1 MPIDRLFNAAVSV
14 MPAPL
19 QPLLRRIDP
28 DFIRFAAV
36 GAAGFLIDLAVLT
49 VLVRFAGYKP
59 EPVELFGFAFTLSAA
74 MQARFISFPI
84 AVAATWMLN
93 RNWTFKE
100 SVKRPILTEIFSYLA
115 VQGSG
120 GIANVG
126 AYCLMLVLLPPLQAW
141 PIIPLIAGS
150 AVGLCLTFLGSK
162 YWAFRR

>member
-1 MPIDRLFNAAVSV
+1 MPIARLFNAAVSV

-36 GAAGFLIDLAVLT
+36 GAAGFLVDLAVLT
-49 VLVRFAGYKP
+49 VLVHFADYKP
-59 EPVELFGFAFTLSAA
+59 EQVDLFGFSFTLSPA

-100 SVKRPILTEIFSYLA
+100 APKRPILTEISSYLA

-126 AYCLMLVLLPPLQAW
+126 AYCLVLALVPPLQAW
-141 PIIPLIAGS
+141 PVIPLVAGS
-150 AVGLCLTFLGSK
+150 AVGLCLTFVGSK
-162 YWAFRR
+162 YWAFRS

>member
-36 GAAGFLIDLAVLT
+36 GAAGFLIDLAALT

-59 EPVELFGFAFTLSAA
+59 EHLELFGFTFTLSPA

-100 SVKRPILTEIFSYLA
+100 AAKRPILTEIFSYLT

-126 AYCLMLVLLPPLQAW
+126 AYCLVLLLVPPLQAW
-141 PIIPLIAGS
+141 PVIPLVVGS
-150 AVGLCLTFLGSK
+150 AVGLCLTFVGSK
-162 YWAFRR
+162 YWAFKS

>member
-49 VLVRFAGYKP
+49 VLVRYAGYKT
-59 EPVELFGFAFTLSAA
+59 EPVQLFGFGFTLSPAI
-74 MQARFISFPI
+74 QARFLSFPV

-100 SVKRPILTEIFSYLA
+100 TVKRPILTEIVSYLA

-120 GIANVG
+120 GVANVG
-126 AYCLMLVLLPPLQAW
+126 AYSFLLMMFPHLQAA

>member
-49 VLVRFAGYKP
+49 VLVRYAGYKT
-59 EPVELFGFAFTLSAA
+59 EPVQLFGFGFTLSPAI
-74 MQARFISFPI
+74 QARFLSFPV

-100 SVKRPILTEIFSYLA
+100 TVKRPILTEIASYLA

-120 GIANVG
+120 GVANVG
-126 AYCLMLVLLPPLQAW
+126 AYSVLLMMFPPLQSW
-141 PIIPLIAGS
+141 PVIPLIAGS

>member
-14 MPAPL
+14 APAPL
-19 QPLLRRIDP
+19 QPVLRRIDP

-36 GAAGFLIDLAVLT
+36 GAAGFLIDLSVLT
-49 VLVRFAGYKP
+49 LLVRFAGYRP
-59 EPVELFGFAFTLSAA
+59 EPVQIFGISLTLSPAI
-74 MQARFISFPI
+74 QARFVSFPI
-84 AVAATWMLN
+84 AVSATWMLN

-100 SVKRPILTEIFSYLA
+100 AVKRPILTEILSYLA

-126 AYCLMLVLLPPLQAW
+126 AYCLVLLLIPPLQAW
-141 PIIPLIAGS
+141 PVAPLIVGS